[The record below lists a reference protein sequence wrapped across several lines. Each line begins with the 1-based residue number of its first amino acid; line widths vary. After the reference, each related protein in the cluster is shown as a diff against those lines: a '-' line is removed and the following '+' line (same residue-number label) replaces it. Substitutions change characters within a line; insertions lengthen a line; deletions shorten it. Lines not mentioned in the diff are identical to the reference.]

1 MNKFGLFI
9 ALFAF
14 TMMSCSNQSNK
25 QANENDDLLTT
36 DEKIIDH
43 HTSQTSLDFIGVY
56 TGILPCADCEGI
68 ETMIELKEDNY
79 YISHYKYLGKSG
91 EDNEFTNEGPFT
103 WNDDGNSISLQA
115 EGEPTQYK
123 VGENHIILLN
133 AEGELNT
140 GDMADLYVLKKRM

>member
-1 MNKFGLFI
+1 MNKFGLLI
-9 ALFAF
+9 ALFSF
-14 TMMSCSNQSNK
+14 TLMSCTNQSNK
-25 QANENDDLLTT
+25 QANENDDLYTT
-36 DEKIIDH
+36 DEAIIDH
-43 HTSQTSLDFIGVY
+43 HTSQTSLDIIGVY

-79 YISHYKYLGKSG
+79 YISHYKYLGKTG
-91 EDNEFTNEGPFT
+91 EGNEFSNEGPFD

-133 AEGELNT
+133 ADGEVNT

>member
-9 ALFAF
+9 ALFAL
-14 TMMSCSNQSNK
+14 TMMSCTNQSNK
-25 QANENDDLLTT
+25 QANENDDQLTT
-36 DEKIIDH
+36 DETIIDH

-91 EDNEFTNEGPFT
+91 EDNEFSNEGPFT

>member
-1 MNKFGLFI
+1 MNKYGLLI

-14 TMMSCSNQSNK
+14 TMMSCTNQSNK
-25 QANENDDLLTT
+25 QANENDDQLTT
-36 DEKIIDH
+36 DETIIDH

-91 EDNEFTNEGPFT
+91 EDNEFSNEGPFT